1 MHEAFFR
8 RADAIKQG
16 FFEGLPIG
24 ALRAPRSPA
33 GVAFPRISVSFSILY
48 NSLGISCLF
57 TCVFVVGEE
66 DVMSPGHRLR
76 VLLLFLAAVVW
87 ITAPVLAHAVLLESS
102 PALKSSV
109 SGPDVPLKL
118 RFNVR
123 IDAARSRLTLVDP
136 DGTQQTLEIHG
147 ETGPDTLAAEA
158 KGLHP
163 GTYRLR
169 WQVLASDGHI
179 TRGEIPFTVKS

>member
-1 MHEAFFR
+1 
-8 RADAIKQG
+8 
-16 FFEGLPIG
+16 
-24 ALRAPRSPA
+24 
-33 GVAFPRISVSFSILY
+33 V
-48 NSLGISCLF
+48 
-57 TCVFVVGEE
+57 
-66 DVMSPGHRLR
+66 
-76 VLLLFLAAVVW
+76 
-87 ITAPVLAHAVLLESS
+87 ESS

-136 DGTQQTLEIHG
+136 EGASQTLEISKQDSP
-147 ETGPDTLAAEA
+147 EIISAEA

-163 GTYRLR
+163 GLYRIR

-179 TRGEIPFTVKS
+179 TRGEIPFTVVNP